1 MTRLFSAIGIDY
13 QQWKALTVVALKNDF
28 RSTSLGQRMDSRE
41 VRVVFSLL
49 FQAVFYTLFGTMIA
63 YVVWASR
70 DPWLTGT
77 IASTYI
83 AFIVGTAVV
92 LDHHSVIS
100 SPVDYAVLGF
110 RPVSSRTYFAVKLT
124 NILVYTTALTTVAA
138 WVPLLVA
145 LVRHGWGISAALLLD
160 IYASSTATTLAIAL
174 GYATVLRAVGPDA
187 IERVLSYVQMIMSF
201 AVYGGQFL
209 ISGILS
215 QSRPGNWAMP
225 ETLWLLIYPGT
236 WFGSYLALAD
246 GQVSVRVFAPAL
258 ASVTALALMAT
269 RLGGRLSLDYSERLG
284 AMTVAAR
291 AKAARAAE
299 GRRRGGLW
307 FATGEARAVALL
319 VRSQFRHDQR
329 FRMGV
334 LGLLPFTLLY
344 MLMGIRSGAIADP
357 FSATR
362 TMQGWPMT
370 MAVLAS
376 PAMLRML
383 LTRSDAFRAS
393 WIFFTCPSDRM
404 RIARSSKD
412 VLVVFFLVPYLLL
425 VAAVLLLRRRQHRP
439 RADSR
444 RLPRTARPPRAADRA
459 AARSGAALLETD
471 AEGPQHVA
479 VLWLY
484 AGHHPGEPV
493 HPVLRLDDVQ
503 QPHIDRR
510 RCRRHRPGWCRNRL
524 AHPRAR
530 AAAGAVARIRG
541 LTLVRRRFA

>member
-13 QQWKALTVVALKNDF
+13 EQWKALTLVALKNDF

-70 DPWLTGT
+70 DQWLTGT

-124 NILVYTTALTTVAA
+124 NILAYTMALTTVAA
-138 WVPLLVA
+138 WVPLLIA
-145 LVRHGWGISAALLLD
+145 LLRHGWGTAAALLLD
-160 IYASSTATTLAIAL
+160 IYASSMATTLAIAL

-209 ISGILS
+209 ISGVFS
-215 QSRPGNWAMP
+215 QSRPGNWMMP

-246 GQVSVRVFAPAL
+246 GQVSVRVLAPAL
-258 ASVTALALMAT
+258 ASVAALAFMAT

-307 FATGEARAVALL
+307 FTTGEARAVALL

-344 MLMGIRSGAIADP
+344 MFMGIRSGAVADP
-357 FSATR
+357 FSPAR

-412 VLVVFFLVPYLLL
+412 VLVVFFLLPYLLL
-425 VAAVLLLRRRQHRP
+425 VAAVYSYVVGNIAHVLVHVAFLGLLAHLVLQIGLLLDP
-439 RADSR
+439 A
-444 RLPRTARPPRAADRA
+444 LPFSKPMQKG
-459 AARSGAALLETD
+459 RSTSLFFGFTLVTILVSLFI
-471 AEGPQHVA
+471 QF
-479 VLWLY
+479 Y
-484 AGHHPGEPV
+484 ASTMYAS
-493 HPVLRLDDVQ
+493 LTLT
-503 QPHIDRR
+503 
-510 RCRRHRPGWCRNRL
+510 
-524 AHPRAR
+524 
-530 AAAGAVARIRG
+530 AGAVASILLLG
-541 LTLVRRRFA
+541 VIIDVLTRARVQRQAQLLEFEG

>member
-1 MTRLFSAIGIDY
+1 MTRLFSATGIDY
-13 QQWKALTVVALKNDF
+13 EQWKALTVVALKNDF
-28 RSTSLGQRMDSRE
+28 RGSALGQRMDSHE

-63 YVVWASR
+63 YVVGASR

-83 AFIVGTAVV
+83 AFIIGMAVV
-92 LDHHSVIS
+92 LDHNSVIS
-100 SPVDYAVLGF
+100 SPVDYAILGF

-124 NILVYTTALTTVAA
+124 NILVYTMGLTTVAA

-145 LVRHGWGISAALLLD
+145 LLRHGWATAAALLLD
-160 IYASSTATTLAIAL
+160 IYATSTATTLAIAL

-187 IERVLSYVQMIMSF
+187 IERVLSYVQIVMSF

-215 QSRPGNWAMP
+215 QSTPRNWTMP
-225 ETLWLLIYPGT
+225 ETLWLLLYPGT

-246 GQVSVRVFAPAL
+246 GQVTVRVLVPAL
-258 ASVTALALMAT
+258 ASVAALALMAS

-291 AKAARAAE
+291 AKVARTAE
-299 GRRRGGLW
+299 RRGRRALW
-307 FATGEARAVALL
+307 FSTGEARAVALL
-319 VRSQFRHDQR
+319 VRSQFRHDHR

-334 LGLLPFTLLY
+334 LGLLPLTLLY
-344 MLMGIRSGAIADP
+344 ILMGVRSGAVTDP

-412 VLVVFFLVPYLLL
+412 VLVAFFLVPYLLL
-425 VAAVLLLRRRQHRP
+425 VAAIYSYVVGNVVHVLVHVTFLGLLAHLVLQVALLLDPALPFSRP
-439 RADSR
+439 MQKGQSTSLFFGFTFVTVLVSLFIQFYASTMYSSV
-444 RLPRTARPPRAADRA
+444 TATIA
-459 AARSGAALLETD
+459 AAVGIALFGVIIDWLTRARVHRQAQLLEF
-471 AEGPQHVA
+471 EG
-479 VLWLY
+479 
-484 AGHHPGEPV
+484 
-493 HPVLRLDDVQ
+493 
-503 QPHIDRR
+503 
-510 RCRRHRPGWCRNRL
+510 
-524 AHPRAR
+524 
-530 AAAGAVARIRG
+530 
-541 LTLVRRRFA
+541 

>member
-225 ETLWLLIYPGT
+225 ETLWLLIWPGT

-425 VAAVLLLRRRQHRP
+425 VAAVYSYVVGNIAHVLIHVAFLGLLAHLVLQIGLLLDPALPFSKPMQKGRSTSLFFGFTLVTILVSLFIQFYASTMYSSLTLTIGAVVGIVVVGVAIDWLTRARVQRQ
-439 RADSR
+439 AQ
-444 RLPRTARPPRAADRA
+444 
-459 AARSGAALLETD
+459 LLEF
-471 AEGPQHVA
+471 EG
-479 VLWLY
+479 
-484 AGHHPGEPV
+484 
-493 HPVLRLDDVQ
+493 
-503 QPHIDRR
+503 
-510 RCRRHRPGWCRNRL
+510 
-524 AHPRAR
+524 
-530 AAAGAVARIRG
+530 
-541 LTLVRRRFA
+541 